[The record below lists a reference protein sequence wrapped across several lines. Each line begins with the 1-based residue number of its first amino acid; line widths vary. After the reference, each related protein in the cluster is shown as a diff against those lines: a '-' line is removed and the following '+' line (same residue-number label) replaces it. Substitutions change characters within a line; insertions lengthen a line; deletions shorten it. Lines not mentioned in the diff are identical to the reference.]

1 MVATG
6 DGRHTSTAP
15 TGLGDAVRLLDED
28 GATEDLRAAA
38 RALAASGH
46 PEDAERAL
54 RIRERL
60 DRFRR
65 REAELVALQET
76 ARDLIRLRDVDQALQ
91 AIVRRARQLL
101 AADVGYL
108 SIYDPE
114 RSDFYVRATE
124 GAVSADFRRIRVP
137 QDVGICGAVAHTRLP
152 QFSSDYARD
161 RRFTHVGAIDT
172 GVLAEDIV
180 ALLGVPLLVDHE
192 VIGVLF
198 VASRTARSYTPQQI
212 ALLDSLGAHAAVGI
226 ENARLFQ
233 ESTAALRRAE
243 RANEELRARTAD
255 VQAAADVHERIT
267 ALLTTGGDLDDVAS
281 VVSDALHGPVEILD
295 ARLRPIASSR
305 DRPGDD
311 ALPRTLGAVR
321 PAWKR
326 AAEQG
331 RAVLVEELGAWLASI
346 GTPDDARGVLVLHH
360 PGPLDQPQLRTLER
374 AAMLATLVLVSRER
388 IATAEHRELG
398 DLVGDLLRR
407 PGADAERVRDAARR
421 HGVALERPLALV
433 VLRTS
438 TTRHGVGLEAA
449 REALDGRAALTALHD
464 DDLVVIVDA
473 DAANA
478 LARRVHAAVQE
489 ESTTPV
495 TAVVSGALATA
506 EDLPDAHRRAVRCI
520 RLLEGLGRSGALGE
534 DRDLL
539 PYAALLGDH
548 DRDGIRDFVDR
559 TLGPLLRHD
568 EGRDGALSRSLLAH
582 LDHGMRTTVAAEALH
597 LHPNTLRQRLDKISR
612 LLPGWD
618 DPARRLEVHLALRVR
633 ALQRQLDDGAGG
645 AARAAADLRRTAPP
659 RGPTP
664 RPTGS

>member
-1 MVATG
+1 MATTG
-6 DGRHTSTAP
+6 AGRHTSTAS
-15 TGLGDAVRLLDED
+15 TGLGEAVRLLDED
-28 GATEDLRAAA
+28 GATDDLRAAA
-38 RALAASGH
+38 RTLAASGH

-152 QFSSDYARD
+152 QFSSDYAED

-233 ESTAALRRAE
+233 ESSAALRRAE
-243 RANEELRARTAD
+243 SANEELRARTAD

-295 ARLRPIASSR
+295 ARLRPIAASR
-305 DRPGDD
+305 QRPGDD

-360 PGPLDQPQLRTLER
+360 AGPLEQPQLRTLER

-388 IATAEHRELG
+388 IATAEHRALE

-407 PGADAERVRDAARR
+407 PGADAERVRDAARG
-421 HGVALERPLALV
+421 HGVALDRPLALV

-438 TTRHGVGLEAA
+438 TTRRGAGLEAV
-449 REALDGRAALTALHD
+449 RDALDGTAALTALHD
-464 DDLVVIVDA
+464 DDLVVIADA
-473 DAANA
+473 DAADA
-478 LARRVHAAVQE
+478 LARRVHAAVQR

-495 TAVVSGALATA
+495 TAVVSAALAA
-506 EDLPDAHRRAVRCI
+506 PDELPDAHRRALRCVQ
-520 RLLEGLGRSGALGE
+520 LLEGLGRAGTLGE
-534 DRDLL
+534 DRDLF
-539 PYAALLGDH
+539 PYATLLGDQTP
-548 DRDGIRDFVDR
+548 DGIRDFVDR

-568 EGRDGALSRSLLAH
+568 ERRDGVLSRTLLVH
-582 LDHGMRTTVAAEALH
+582 LDQGMRTAAAAEALH

-618 DPARRLEVHLALRVR
+618 DPSRRLEVHLALRVR
-633 ALQRQLDDGAGG
+633 ALQQRLGG
-645 AARAAADLRRTAPP
+645 AAAHP
-659 RGPTP
+659 
-664 RPTGS
+664 S